1 MKDNYLYTLIKG
13 SPMKK
18 STPIILILF
27 AIVVI
32 IGALAIYT
40 TSAEHEKNCI
50 KINGTEVTFEQEID
64 DGQIEMQL
72 IVKSPESCVIGEMVT
87 IDATASN
94 CDTFE
99 WKVIPAT
106 DDFRV
111 ITNGQE
117 ALFCARAPGTYIFIL
132 AGTRDGILMP
142 LKAITIIVEQGVT
155 PVVIVENTFTI
166 KVKSWLPQ
174 GADPKILEQ
183 LARSFERVAS
193 ATHADV
199 ASLVKTTALS
209 NRSALGAN
217 LPQYKPFLIAF
228 SAHLKTNLTESTIDE
243 HVELWFNMA
252 KILREIK

>member
-1 MKDNYLYTLIKG
+1 
-13 SPMKK
+13 MKK
-18 STPIILILF
+18 LHITASVFLFFILLVTLVF
-27 AIVVI
+27 FVVNN
-32 IGALAIYT
+32 Y
-40 TSAEHEKNCI
+40 EDPRN
-50 KINGTEVTFEQEID
+50 KIHINDNVITFEQEIID
-64 DGQIEMQL
+64 DGQTELQL

-142 LKAITIIVEQGVT
+142 LKAITIIVKPGTV
-155 PVVIVENTFTI
+155 PVIIVDDDLTI
-166 KVKSWLPQ
+166 NVKSWLPQ
-174 GADPKILEQ
+174 DANPRILEQ

-193 ATHADV
+193 ATHEDV

-209 NRSALGAN
+209 NRSALGSN
-217 LPQYKPFLIAF
+217 LPQYKTFLIAL
-228 SAHLKTNLTESTIDE
+228 STHLKTNLTEATIDE
-243 HVELWFNMA
+243 HVELWFNIA
-252 KILREIK
+252 KILRSIK